1 MDDSQR
7 DSRFGR
13 ALRALD
19 YVLVNGFEP
28 GQYSR
33 GVTFVDGHLQNKD
46 IICKV
51 CLIHGEILEFTSPY
65 LQNDKEVVL
74 LAVSNCGRSWQYASE
89 ELRKDEEVMNKTQ
102 EHWKEL
108 IDDAMY
114 TDDDNEIEHN
124 EIVKKHDEILSHIPD
139 NYPYN
144 SLVEIEYYV
153 QRKQGVAHD

>member
-1 MDDSQR
+1 M
-7 DSRFGR
+7 
-13 ALRALD
+13 
-19 YVLVNGFEP
+19 
-28 GQYSR
+28 
-33 GVTFVDGHLQNKD
+33 
-46 IICKV
+46 
-51 CLIHGEILEFTSPY
+51 CLIYGGILKFTSPY

-124 EIVKKHDEILSHIPD
+124 EIVKKHDEILLCIPD